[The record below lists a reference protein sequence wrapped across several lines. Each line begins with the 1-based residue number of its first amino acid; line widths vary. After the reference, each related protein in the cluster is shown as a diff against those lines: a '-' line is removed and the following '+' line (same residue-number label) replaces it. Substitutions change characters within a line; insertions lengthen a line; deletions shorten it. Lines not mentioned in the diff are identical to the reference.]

1 MSRTSEEK
9 DLGNWHLYH
18 GHFEAFCSVYQ
29 SCSSAARA
37 RSILAMVRRNFKRLD
52 CEDLII
58 GLGHRPISDLMLNML
73 SIRGLHTSRRI
84 YSVWKSIQRAATRHI
99 RLQGTLLR
107 AKTTFNGVNNIRGE
121 EATRWSHRVLQDFDR
136 KGEHRP
142 TRPHSSSISQI
153 GLNSHGLR
161 GHSLK
166 LSFNRSRL
174 DLRKNSFI
182 QRVIRSVLGTV
193 FLSMSSTPPR
203 LTLSRTASRLD
214 ADWKAIGYGQ

>member
-84 YSVWKSIQRAATRHI
+84 YSVWKSIQRAATRLRPI
-99 RLQGTLLR
+99 SGFKELSYEQRLRSTGLTTLEERRQRGDLIECYKILTGKANIDPQGHTVLPSLR
-107 AKTTFNGVNNIRGE
+107 
-121 EATRWSHRVLQDFDR
+121 
-136 KGEHRP
+136 
-142 TRPHSSSISQI
+142 
-153 GLNSHGLR
+153 
-161 GHSLK
+161 
-166 LSFNRSRL
+166 
-174 DLRKNSFI
+174 
-182 QRVIRSVLGTV
+182 
-193 FLSMSSTPPR
+193 
-203 LTLSRTASRLD
+203 
-214 ADWKAIGYGQ
+214 